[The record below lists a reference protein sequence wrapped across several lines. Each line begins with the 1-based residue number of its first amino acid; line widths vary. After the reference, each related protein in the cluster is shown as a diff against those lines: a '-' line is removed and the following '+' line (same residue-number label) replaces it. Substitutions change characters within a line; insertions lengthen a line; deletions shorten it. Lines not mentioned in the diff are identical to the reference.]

1 MKNTKRSTLQIDGK
15 TGAAGG
21 KSVQIFFVKR
31 KKMRGNYCNLR
42 SDVMKLIKIDGFIEW
57 REKAQTDIPQ
67 CGKFKLLKD

>member
-1 MKNTKRSTLQIDGK
+1 M
-15 TGAAGG
+15 
-21 KSVQIFFVKR
+21 QIFFVKR

-42 SDVMKLIKIDGFIEW
+42 SDVIKVNKIDGFIEW